1 LSTTAR
7 APAFPERA
15 LAAGRGIIVA
25 GHDDGQGSSR
35 EHAALAPLHLGVRAV
50 VARSYARAHRRNL
63 IGVGISPL
71 LLDEHGCALALSPGE
86 G

>member
-1 LSTTAR
+1 
-7 APAFPERA
+7 
-15 LAAGRGIIVA
+15 
-25 GHDDGQGSSR
+25 
-35 EHAALAPLHLGVRAV
+35 VRAV